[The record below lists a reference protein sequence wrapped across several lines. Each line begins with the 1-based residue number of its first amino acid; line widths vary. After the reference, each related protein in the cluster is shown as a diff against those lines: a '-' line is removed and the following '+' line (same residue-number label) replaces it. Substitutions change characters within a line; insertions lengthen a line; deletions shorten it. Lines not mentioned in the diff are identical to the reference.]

1 MFDMG
6 CEPVEPDH
14 SQLNLLMVDDKTYFH
29 AIPDYIS
36 KTRDK
41 VDKALKVIPALKAVH
56 MNVYVS
62 EVIITVL
69 GVWE

>member
-1 MFDMG
+1 
-6 CEPVEPDH
+6 
-14 SQLNLLMVDDKTYFH
+14 MVDDKTYFH